1 MKISEVG
8 NNSKKVKYYDN
19 GEWDKISV
27 KKANDEKKF
36 NTKVED
42 EAFAKFDY
50 VYLAGG
56 EKSGYYY
63 LYKKNNNQYE
73 VYRTP
78 VQNKKAITYLFNVKK
93 ISDVYYLDDYVYYK
107 SGNKLKYYSNMT
119 GNRTIVEY
127 NEIEFNN
134 SLIFGVYDGK

>member
-1 MKISEVG
+1 M
-8 NNSKKVKYYDN
+8 
-19 GEWDKISV
+19 
-27 KKANDEKKF
+27 
-36 NTKVED
+36 
-42 EAFAKFDY
+42 
-50 VYLAGG
+50 
-56 EKSGYYY
+56 
-63 LYKKNNNQYE
+63 
-73 VYRTP
+73 
-78 VQNKKAITYLFNVKK
+78 FNVKK